1 MTSGLSC
8 LLCRPA
14 KLLVLANGVL
24 LGTLATSFAA
34 DPIDFDRQVRSILSE
49 NCFHCHGPD
58 AESRQAGL
66 RLDTREGALSGT
78 AIVAGQ
84 SSASEVVRRIRSTDP
99 DEQMPP
105 PNSNRR
111 LTPQQQDL
119 LARWIDEGAVWSE
132 HWAFVAPRRPAVPS
146 AAANAYV
153 ANPIDAFIQ
162 AALPSRGLTP
172 SPSADRGRLLRR
184 VTLDLTGLPP
194 TIDEYESFIADE
206 RPGAYERVVER
217 LFASPRYGERM
228 LWDWLDAARYADTN
242 GYQGD
247 PTRPM
252 WYWRDWALNALNS
265 HVPFDMFSIE
275 QLAGDL
281 LPSPSREQLI
291 ATGFHRN
298 HMINGE
304 GGRIAEESRVD
315 YVQDRV
321 ETTGTVWLGLTFNC
335 CRCHDHKFDALT
347 QREYYQLA
355 AYFNSIDESGAN
367 DARGLA
373 NPVLSLATEAQQTRL
388 VELQQLEREAQ
399 QSLAGIEK
407 QVRDTQEAWER
418 SLVSGNP
425 DEPNTG
431 SALKIDWKPLVPTS
445 LTARQGTT
453 LTAGPDGIVTAGGAS
468 PPQDVYSMLFAPPPG
483 TVTAFRLEALPDDS
497 LVNRG
502 PGRADNGNFVL
513 SGLVV
518 EVYGR
523 ALEIDPVR
531 ADFEQAGWS
540 VGGVADGKPN
550 TGWAILPKFGEQHE
564 LIVALR
570 TPLVVPV
577 GEVLTIRLA
586 FESPHEQHTL
596 GKFRLSYSQDAGELI
611 RGVPAAVA
619 SALMK
624 PRDQRTADE
633 QKTITD
639 HYVGTHPEVL
649 AARTGFDK
657 AKAAKENYERGLP
670 RTMVMR
676 ERAQPRETHILVR
689 GAYDKYGEK
698 VTHGTPAV
706 LPALPSE
713 APSNRLTLAKW
724 LVDPEN
730 PLTSRVVV
738 NRIWQSFFGIG
749 LVKTTEDFGVQ
760 GEQPSHPELLDW
772 LAVEFMNSG
781 WDVRHIQ
788 RLIVTSATY
797 QQSSRATPDQLEQ
810 DPENRWLARGPRFR
824 RPSWMLRD
832 QALAVSGLLV
842 EQLGGPPV
850 KGYQPEGIWEEATF
864 GKIRYE
870 QEHGAALYRRSLYQ
884 FWRRIVGPTVF
895 FDVAARQTCSVK
907 VPITNTPLHALVT
920 LNDTTYVEAARKFA
934 ERILTAGGNS
944 TAERLQF
951 AYKACLSRLPNETEI
966 AVLSRRVDQLRKH
979 YAADPEHAASL
990 LKVGESQPDSQ
1001 LTPDELAAWTGVAS
1015 ILFNLDEM
1023 LCRE

>member
-1 MTSGLSC
+1 MISGLSC
-8 LLCRPA
+8 LPCPPA
-14 KLLVLANGVL
+14 KLLALALGLVLSCH
-24 LGTLATSFAA
+24 ATCRAA
-34 DPIDFDRQVRSILSE
+34 DPIDFDRQIRSILSE

-66 RLDTREGALSGT
+66 RLDTREGALNGT

-84 SSASEVVRRIRSTDP
+84 SAASEVIRRIRSTDP

-119 LARWIDEGAVWSE
+119 LARWIDDGAPWSE
-132 HWAFVAPRRPAVPS
+132 HWAFVAPRRPVVPS
-146 AAANAYV
+146 TSADGNA
-153 ANPIDAFIQ
+153 ANPIDAFIL
-162 AALPSRGLTP
+162 AALPSRGLALAP
-172 SPSADRGRLLRR
+172 EADRGRLLRR
-184 VTLDLTGLPP
+184 VSLDLTGLPP
-194 TIDEYESFIADE
+194 SVAEYEAFLADD
-206 RPGAYERVVER
+206 RPGAYERVVDR
-217 LFASPRYGERM
+217 LFTSPRYGERM

-252 WYWRDWALNALNS
+252 WYWRDWALAALNAN
-265 HVPFDMFSIE
+265 VPFDAFSIE

-281 LPSPSREQLI
+281 LPTPTREQLI

-373 NPVLSLATEAQQTRL
+373 NPVLSLATEAQQARL
-388 VELQQLEREAQ
+388 AELQQLEREAQ

-418 SLVSGNP
+418 SLVTADP
-425 DEPNTG
+425 EEPST
-431 SALKIDWKPLVPTS
+431 SHSLKINWKPLVPTS
-445 LTARQGTT
+445 LTAQQGTT
-453 LTAGPDGIVTAGGAS
+453 LTVGPEGVVTATEVS
-468 PPQDVYSMLFAPPPG
+468 PPQDVYSMLFAPPSG
-483 TVTAFRLEALPDDS
+483 TVTALRLEALPDDS

-513 SGLVV
+513 SGFVV

-523 ALEIDPVR
+523 ALELDPVR

-540 VGGVADGKPN
+540 IGGLVDGKPN
-550 TGWAILPKFGEQHE
+550 TGWAILPKFGESHE

-570 TPLVVPV
+570 SPLVVPV

-586 FESPHEQHTL
+586 FESPHVQHTL
-596 GKFRLSYSQDAGELI
+596 GKFRLSYSQDAVELI
-611 RGVPAAVA
+611 RGIPAAVA
-619 SALMK
+619 SALTK

-639 HYVGTHPEVL
+639 HYVGSHPEVL
-649 AARTGFDK
+649 AARSALDK
-657 AKAAKENYERGLP
+657 AKSTKENYERGLP

-676 ERAQPRETHILVR
+676 ERAQPRETHILIR
-689 GAYDKYGEK
+689 GAYDKYGEQ

-706 LPALPSE
+706 LPSLPAA
-713 APSNRLTLAKW
+713 APANRLALAEW
-724 LVDPEN
+724 LVASEN

-738 NRIWQSFFGIG
+738 NRIWQAFFGVG

-772 LAVEFMNSG
+772 LAVEFMESG

-797 QQSSRATPDQLEQ
+797 RQTSRTTPELLEQ
-810 DPENRWLARGPRFR
+810 DPENRWLARGPRYR

-895 FDVAARQTCSVK
+895 FDVAARQTCTVK

-934 ERILTAGGNS
+934 ERVLTEGGE
-944 TAERLQF
+944 TTPERLQF
-951 AYKACLSRLPNETEI
+951 AFKACLSRPPRDTEV
-966 AVLSRRVDQLRKH
+966 AVLSRRIDQLRQH
-979 YAADPEHAASL
+979 YAADSANAVSL
-990 LKVGESQPDSQ
+990 LQVGESPYDSQ
-1001 LTPDELAAWTGVAS
+1001 LPTDELAAWTGVAS

-1023 LCRE
+1023 LSKE